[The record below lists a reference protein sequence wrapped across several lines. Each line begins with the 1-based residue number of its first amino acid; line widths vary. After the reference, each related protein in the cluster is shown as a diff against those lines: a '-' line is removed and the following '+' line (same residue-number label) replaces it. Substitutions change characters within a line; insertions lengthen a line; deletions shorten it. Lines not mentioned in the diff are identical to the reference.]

1 MAQPAPAP
9 SAPLDYQFTF
19 DDELAQYAKPL
30 AEWHQLHDNKYSGLV
45 AGAIVFDAHGR
56 VLILRRAAHDYLP
69 GLWEPPGGSVDPT
82 DQSLLHACVRELWEE
97 AGLRARRV
105 ICAVGQGNDWTA
117 GSKLFHR
124 YTLLIE
130 ADEGEVR
137 TDPEEHSE
145 WKWATREE
153 VSAERMEDGT
163 LIPMTFPITKETLL
177 EGIILSQ
184 AHQAAKGM
192 V

>member
-1 MAQPAPAP
+1 MAEPAP
-9 SAPLDYQFTF
+9 SPSTPLCYQFTF
-19 DDELAQYAKPL
+19 DDALAEYARPPT
-30 AEWHQLHDNKYSGLV
+30 EWHQLRNNKYGGLV
-45 AGAIVFDAHGR
+45 AGAIVFDTQGR

-97 AGLRARRV
+97 AGLRTRRIMCV
-105 ICAVGQGNDWTA
+105 VGQGNEWNA

-130 ADEGEVR
+130 AHKGEVR

-153 VSAERMEDGT
+153 IIAERMEDGT

-177 EGIILSQ
+177 EGIRLYQ
-184 AHQAAKGM
+184 AHQGAIA
-192 V
+192 VI